1 MLDNPYIVPG
11 IFILFCL
18 LMCLPKSI
26 REGNKKGRDMV
37 KRRSIRI
44 DTEWLDLDSGEGGR
58 RVREHHKEVGVPTGG
73 HSAAPSSPT
82 DRVANMMGG
91 RR

>member
-1 MLDNPYIVPG
+1 MLDNPYLVPI

-18 LMCLPKSI
+18 ALCLPKSI

-44 DTEWLDLDSGEGGR
+44 DTEWLDLDSGECGR
-58 RVREHHKEVGVPTGG
+58 KVREHHRETGVPVGG
-73 HSAAPSSPT
+73 QNASSSPT
-82 DRVANMMGG
+82 DRVARMMGG
-91 RR
+91 QR